1 MRIAVRAD
9 GSERIGLG
17 HIRRTVSLAHGLRE
31 RGAQVRFYLRRI
43 DVDCAGW
50 VREAAFDATWLGDGE
65 VRDEASDAAAFLE
78 RGAAF
83 APERVVVDHYRL
95 GADWHRRVR
104 AGGAGALVAIDD
116 LADRPLEVDLLID
129 PNLAAD
135 HRAKYA
141 KRLPAGA
148 EILGGPAYALLAPA
162 YASAPRCEI
171 RADVRRIGIFMG
183 GTDEYNLSETAL
195 DACRRELRFAG
206 TVEIATT
213 RHNPHLSCL
222 RQRAER
228 DACQTLLAIDQPDLA
243 AFFVRNDLH
252 VGAGGGATWE
262 RCCLGAPAVGVIV
275 ADNQLPSL
283 VPLAQAG
290 AVALVAAQPASAGD
304 IAAALEPLMADPAL
318 RRSMSAAAR
327 RLVDG
332 RGARRA
338 AERIVAR

>member
-31 RGAQVRFYLRRI
+31 LGAQVHFFLRRI

-50 VREAAFDATWLGDGE
+50 VREAAFEATWLDGGA
-65 VRDEASDAAAFLE
+65 VTDEATDADAFLA
-78 RGAAF
+78 RSGAF
-83 APERVVVDHYRL
+83 APQRVVVDHYRL
-95 GADWHRRVR
+95 GARWHRRVR
-104 AGGAGALVAIDD
+104 RAGLGPLVAIDD
-116 LADRPLEVDLLID
+116 MADRELDVDLLID

-135 HRAKYA
+135 HREKYA
-141 KRLPAGA
+141 QCLPAGA
-148 EILGGPAYALLAPA
+148 AILGGPAYALLAPA
-162 YASAPRCEI
+162 YATAPRCQI
-171 RADVRRIGIFMG
+171 REPVRRIGIFMG
-183 GTDEYNLSETAL
+183 GTDEANLSETAL
-195 DACRRELRFAG
+195 DACRAELGFAG
-206 TVEIATT
+206 CVEIATT
-213 RHNPHLSCL
+213 RHNRHLDRL
-222 RQRAER
+222 RRRAAQ
-228 DACQTLLAIDQPDLA
+228 DAGATVVTADQPDLA

-262 RCCLGAPAVGVIV
+262 RCCLGAPAVGVIA

-290 AVALVAAQPASAGD
+290 AIALVAAQPASAAD
-304 IAAALEPLMADPAL
+304 IAAALEPLAADPGR

-332 RGARRA
+332 QGARRA
-338 AERIVAR
+338 AARILAS